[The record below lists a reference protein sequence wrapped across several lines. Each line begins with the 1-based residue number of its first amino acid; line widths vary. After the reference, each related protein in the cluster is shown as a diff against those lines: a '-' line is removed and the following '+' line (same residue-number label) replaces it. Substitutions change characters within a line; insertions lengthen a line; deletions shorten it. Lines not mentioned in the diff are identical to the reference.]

1 MKKLILIPSTVV
13 IVVMINISCGTKNSN
28 EASTI
33 NDSSKTKELSTTNE
47 VAIDKYV
54 WMETNLNVD
63 KFRNGDPIP
72 EARTEEDWLS
82 AGKNGQPAWCYYE
95 NNGEKYGKL
104 YNWYAVNDPR
114 GLAPEGWHV
123 PSDAELMDRVYY
135 SDFPRLLGG
144 VRRHDYG
151 VNSSALFLGEG
162 EAGIWWSSTESGW
175 DDAWSRSISYNG
187 SVGRDGSTNKGM
199 GLSVFCIKDY

>member
-1 MKKLILIPSTVV
+1 MKKVGLIFIP
-13 IVVMINISCGTKNSN
+13 VVMITISCGSKSSN

-33 NDSSKTKELSTTNE
+33 SDSSKTKELSLTNE

-72 EARTEEDWLS
+72 EARTKEDWLS
-82 AGKNGQPAWCYYE
+82 AAKNGKPAWCYYE

-114 GLAPEGWHV
+114 GLAPEGWHI
-123 PSDAELMDRVYY
+123 PSDEELMDRVYY

-144 VRRHDYG
+144 FRWHDNESS
-151 VNSSALFLGEG
+151 NSGLFWAEG
-162 EAGIWWSSTESGW
+162 EAGFWWSSTESGW
-175 DDAWSRSISYNG
+175 DDAWSRSISANG
-187 SVGRDGSTNKGM
+187 SVGRDGSNNKGM